1 MCELCWMCW
10 LSAQMCYLK
19 KNSFFL
25 VPEMWSYENM
35 FVFYQSF
42 NIFGYFTR
50 VISVSDLK
58 RVGLVSKTKDDVT
71 H

>member
-1 MCELCWMCW
+1 MLDV
-10 LSAQMCYLK
+10 LVISTDVIFK
-19 KNSFFL
+19 KNSFLF

-42 NIFGYFTR
+42 NILGHFTR
-50 VISVSDLK
+50 VISVSDFK

>member
-1 MCELCWMCW
+1 MLDV
-10 LSAQMCYLK
+10 LVISTDVLFK
-19 KNSFFL
+19 KKQLFF

>member
-1 MCELCWMCW
+1 MLDV
-10 LSAQMCYLK
+10 LVISTDVIFK
-19 KNSFFL
+19 KNSFLF

-42 NIFGYFTR
+42 NILGHFTR

>member
-1 MCELCWMCW
+1 MLDV
-10 LSAQMCYLK
+10 LVISTDVLFK
-19 KNSFFL
+19 KKQLFF

-42 NIFGYFTR
+42 NILGYFTR

>member
-1 MCELCWMCW
+1 MLDV
-10 LSAQMCYLK
+10 LVISTDVIFK
-19 KNSFFL
+19 KNSFLF

-42 NIFGYFTR
+42 NILGHFTR
-50 VISVSDLK
+50 VISASDFK

>member
-1 MCELCWMCW
+1 MLDV
-10 LSAQMCYLK
+10 LVISTDVIFK
-19 KNSFFL
+19 KNSFFF
-25 VPEMWSYENM
+25 VAEMWSYENM

-42 NIFGYFTR
+42 NILGYFTR

>member
-1 MCELCWMCW
+1 MLDV
-10 LSAQMCYLK
+10 LVISTDVLFK
-19 KNSFFL
+19 KKQLFF

-42 NIFGYFTR
+42 NILGHFTR
-50 VISVSDLK
+50 VISASDFK

>member
-1 MCELCWMCW
+1 MLDV
-10 LSAQMCYLK
+10 LVISTDVIFK
-19 KNSFFL
+19 KNSFFF

-42 NIFGYFTR
+42 NILGHFTR
-50 VISVSDLK
+50 VISVSDFK

>member
-1 MCELCWMCW
+1 MLDV
-10 LSAQMCYLK
+10 LVISTDVIFK
-19 KNSFFL
+19 KNSFLF

-42 NIFGYFTR
+42 NILGHFTQ
-50 VISVSDLK
+50 VISVSDFK